1 GVCVRVNRAVF
12 DLAGEGEGR
21 LGGEVHGRAD
31 VLADVEPF
39 ADRDLQRNGFW
50 QLAFGDLAAVH
61 RHGHGAALAE
71 LARLAAVGE
80 IDPDLYLALRERS
93 ASGDGIA
100 LDREEVVDERR
111 LAVPDI

>member
-1 GVCVRVNRAVF
+1 MKMSAMPLAPAGPVRSLHRAPVDYRRSGEKRSKGAGAGGLSPPADSAVLLQVNRDLV
-12 DLAGEGEGR
+12 DLAGEAEGR
-21 LGGEVHGRAD
+21 LVGEVHGRAD

-71 LARLAAVGE
+71 
-80 IDPDLYLALRERS
+80 
-93 ASGDGIA
+93 
-100 LDREEVVDERR
+100 
-111 LAVPDI
+111 